1 MKSQKALQIVF
12 LIAFVTALLA
22 SGQAKICAQGQEKQW
37 IAIHEQIP
45 EGAARYKIKL
55 KYTPSESA
63 YFYNSSRSNIESDI
77 LPNGGID
84 GYEDR
89 LDFGTKFDGYQYT
102 ALVHA
107 ARDLSLLNRDGRQ
120 ICKARIIRSIEGKE
134 QEIVKEGY
142 FFVGN
147 NIEVPTEIPG
157 EELGLDLKEPL
168 PCTFSINIHGNSPDS
183 YRGSMSARIKGSL
196 TGSIFTSGAN
206 LEVSISYKDSFQTK
220 DAQIKLSLE
229 PFDDEVPYDSAGGRI
244 TDILRLHS
252 TKLVVEKIATDS
264 SEIILAAIHGDLAQS
279 AQGQLHLGINKPVPA
294 FSRVELIGR
303 KLLTLDQLCKKAGR
317 RGYTVLI
324 FGDLKRQP
332 SEYYRPDLGTN
343 KLTLDEAMIL
353 DILQRDS
360 KTPPIVV
367 FVCRQILFADLYEKW
382 LGQDPGFY
390 ILSDYSNPMEMNFL
404 LPSSR
409 SSRHRPPTKL
419 ETLRGQFLLP
429 ENNVSIVLINGEGN
443 LIYIDINAGKQ
454 LEESLTR
461 INKLIRDNKSAEK
474 IKLF

>member
-1 MKSQKALQIVF
+1 M
-12 LIAFVTALLA
+12 
-22 SGQAKICAQGQEKQW
+22 
-37 IAIHEQIP
+37 
-45 EGAARYKIKL
+45 
-55 KYTPSESA
+55 
-63 YFYNSSRSNIESDI
+63 
-77 LPNGGID
+77 
-84 GYEDR
+84 
-89 LDFGTKFDGYQYT
+89 
-102 ALVHA
+102 
-107 ARDLSLLNRDGRQ
+107 
-120 ICKARIIRSIEGKE
+120 
-134 QEIVKEGY
+134 
-142 FFVGN
+142 
-147 NIEVPTEIPG
+147 
-157 EELGLDLKEPL
+157 
-168 PCTFSINIHGNSPDS
+168 
-183 YRGSMSARIKGSL
+183 
-196 TGSIFTSGAN
+196 
-206 LEVSISYKDSFQTK
+206 
-220 DAQIKLSLE
+220 
-229 PFDDEVPYDSAGGRI
+229 
-244 TDILRLHS
+244 
-252 TKLVVEKIATDS
+252 EKIATDS

-332 SEYYRPDLGTN
+332 SEYYRPDMGMN
-343 KLTLDEAMIL
+343 KLTLDESMIL

-360 KTPPIVV
+360 KTPPTVV
-367 FVCRQILFADLYEKW
+367 FVCREILLSDLYEKW

-404 LPSSR
+404 PPSNR
-409 SSRHRPPTKL
+409 SSRYRQPTKP

-443 LIYIDINAGKQ
+443 IIYININAGKQ